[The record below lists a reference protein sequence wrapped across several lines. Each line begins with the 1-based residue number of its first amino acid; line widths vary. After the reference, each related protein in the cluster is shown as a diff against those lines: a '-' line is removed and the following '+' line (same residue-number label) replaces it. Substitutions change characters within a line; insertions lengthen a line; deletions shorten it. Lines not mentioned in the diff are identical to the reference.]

1 MIVYVVAC
9 VQCLCAIP
17 GCNEFRVSRYCD
29 TESRFEVSFLTLLFC
44 SLLVGSELCNHRVYQ
59 KAEQ

>member
-1 MIVYVVAC
+1 MAC
-9 VQCLCAIP
+9 VQCLCAIL
-17 GCNEFRVSRYCD
+17 GCNEFKVSRYYD
-29 TESRFEVSFLTLLFC
+29 IESRFEVSFLTLLFC